1 MWHSFFLQFL
11 SLNVCHFSSFHCK
24 CTKLLKYNCEN
35 VRKKIGSKKLH
46 AISDSFMQTRGGMHN
61 IFHSHGHTHAHLSHR
76 LLSSHRRHI
85 LNAPRAQKKHIVF
98 TVNHTHQFQSVGSF
112 VVVFFYRILT
122 LIECSCDPVAV
133 PFRSVPF
140 RWCMKSCHIIACF
153 YRANHFL
160 SEHQSINQCAC
171 LSAQAHMR
179 YRSFS
184 RSLIHYV
191 VNVSNSIQKTNN
203 HLAISNSKFVAGFG
217 QFRFWTR
224 NVLI

>member
-98 TVNHTHQFQSVGSF
+98 TVNHTHQFQSVVSF
-112 VVVFFYRILT
+112 VVFFLLNSHFDRMFMRPGS
-122 LIECSCDPVAV
+122 CSV
-133 PFRSVPF
+133 PFRSVS
-140 RWCMKSCHIIACF
+140 MMYEIVSH
-153 YRANHFL
+153 YSVLL
-160 SEHQSINQCAC
+160 S
-171 LSAQAHMR
+171 R
-179 YRSFS
+179 
-184 RSLIHYV
+184 
-191 VNVSNSIQKTNN
+191 
-203 HLAISNSKFVAGFG
+203 
-217 QFRFWTR
+217 
-224 NVLI
+224 